1 MSSHSVA
8 QVNLK
13 KLRPYGDI
21 MDDGVVQLSFTL
33 PVEAS
38 PEAREAA
45 VQLVEKM
52 GFEQVK
58 VATMEKAAHGFCFF
72 VIYARLKHTVDFTSI
87 RVLKVEAAKRS
98 REEIDEMIRTQ
109 IGRKLIILGACT
121 GYDAHTVGIDAIMNM
136 KGFAGDY
143 GLERYQWLDA
153 RNLGAQV
160 QNEDLLKLAVREKAD
175 AILVSKVVSQ
185 HNIHIRDLKDLIA
198 RAEKMG
204 IRDQMIF
211 VSGGPRLTHPMALE
225 CGFDAGFGVGTK
237 PSDVAS
243 YVVEEVLRR
252 MKKNPPSPSML
263 NQHAVEKKASRG
275 DQKKQIKQKKS

>member
-33 PVEAS
+33 PVEAT

-52 GFEQVK
+52 GYEQIK
-58 VATMEKAAHGFCFF
+58 VATMEKAAHGFSFF
-72 VIYARLKHTVDFTSI
+72 VIYARLKHTVDFTAI
-87 RVLKVEAAKRS
+87 RVLKVEAQKRS
-98 REEIDEMIRTQ
+98 REEIDELIKTR

-160 QNEDLLKLAVREKAD
+160 QNEDLLKLAVQESAD

-204 IRDQMIF
+204 IREKMIF

-243 YVVEEVLRR
+243 YIVEEVLRR
-252 MKKNPPSPSML
+252 MEEKHPSQQSKTL
-263 NQHAVEKKASRG
+263 KS
-275 DQKKQIKQKKS
+275 QKKSKSSQGSAASRRSE

>member
-33 PVEAS
+33 PVEAT

-52 GFEQVK
+52 GYEQIK
-58 VATMEKAAHGFCFF
+58 VATMEKAAHGFSFF
-72 VIYARLKHTVDFTSI
+72 VIYARLKHTVDFTAI
-87 RVLKVEAAKRS
+87 RVLKVEAQKRS
-98 REEIDEMIRTQ
+98 REEIDELIKTR

-160 QNEDLLKLAVREKAD
+160 QNEDLLKLAVQESAD

-204 IRDQMIF
+204 IREKMIF

-243 YVVEEVLRR
+243 YIVEEVLRR
-252 MKKNPPSPSML
+252 MEEKHPSQQPKTLKS
-263 NQHAVEKKASRG
+263 
-275 DQKKQIKQKKS
+275 QKKSKSSQGSAASRRSE